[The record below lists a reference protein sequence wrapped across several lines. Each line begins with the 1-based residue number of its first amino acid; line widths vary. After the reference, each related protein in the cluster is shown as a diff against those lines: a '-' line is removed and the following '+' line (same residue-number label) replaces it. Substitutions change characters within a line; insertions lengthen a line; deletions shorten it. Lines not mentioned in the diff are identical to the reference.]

1 MGRLTTA
8 LAILAALAP
17 RAHAAGDPAPAAA
30 GPPPAAPDAAAS
42 PSRFRFAD
50 VDAFIKD
57 RAAAFDIAGRP
68 TDPFGLFQDPAAAP
82 PPPKLA
88 STVAGKFVHIP
99 PVPFADVVGALEV
112 TAVMPLQQRFL
123 VGSRMIKLGDRFP
136 IHYRD
141 KSITVQVTK
150 VSGRR
155 IDFRNLKTGESAA
168 LALEVLPP
176 GMRRDGRAAPG
187 PPGLARDNPS
197 APIEV
202 DVATPSSDVSKR

>member
-8 LAILAALAP
+8 LAILAALAT

-42 PSRFRFAD
+42 SSRFRLAD

-57 RAAAFDIAGRP
+57 RAAAFDIASRA
-68 TDPFGLFQDPAAAP
+68 TDPFGLCQDPAAAP
-82 PPPKLA
+82 PRPKIT

-141 KSITVQVTK
+141 KSITVQVTN

-168 LALEVLPP
+168 LALDVLPH
-176 GMRRDGRAAPG
+176 GMRRDGRAAQG